1 MSNAADLSK
10 RRASKAFQAYSACKT
25 AQKIWR
31 ARTNTNSLAALPPSA
46 LAAHK
51 PRPLRETIPDS

>member
-1 MSNAADLSK
+1 MSNAADLGK

-51 PRPLRETIPDS
+51 PRPLRNAIPDS